1 MPKDPT
7 NLEKNLPQSIAALLV
22 RTLYGFD
29 VQDRHDRMPKLPRD
43 CIEGT
48 RELRISGGFLMNFL
62 PILRLAP
69 SFVLFQ
75 RKLARWCLVNIWL
88 TKWFSNWGER
98 DAYPCMI
105 GEDIAVFTGES
116 KDEDMPSAAYMAV
129 PLVNAAGTDMTM
141 SILQI
146 IIFAMSLNPPIQA
159 QVQAERDAIVGPD
172 RLPDFSDRE
181 SPVYLDAIIKRAM
194 RWIPS

>member
-1 MPKDPT
+1 MPEDPT
-7 NLEKNLPQSIAALLV
+7 NLEKNLSQSIAALLV

-29 VQDRHDRMPKLPRD
+29 
-43 CIEGT
+43 GT

-105 GEDIAVFTGES
+105 GEDIA
-116 KDEDMPSAAYMAV
+116 PSAAYMAV

-141 SILQI
+141 SIPQI
-146 IIFAMSLNPPIQA
+146 IILAMSLNPPIQA